1 MGMQSLHRRSF
12 LTSFAA
18 LTLHAKPVSKLK
30 FGLTSYQWGAD
41 WDIPTMIANCTKAK
55 AFGVEL
61 RTSAKY
67 KHGVELNIDAA
78 ARAEVKRMFSGSPV
92 KLVGINSAER
102 FDWPDAAALK
112 TAIEAAKAHAKLAH
126 DTGAT
131 GIRVFPN
138 QFQKGV
144 PEGQTLEQIAR
155 SVNEVGKYAADFGQ
169 MVRMENHGPVGT
181 LVNLRTIMSM
191 VEQKNVRIKLNGDVR
206 DNEGGKFAQN
216 FAGIKDKLGDTL
228 HMRWLDG
235 SQFPYQLQ
243 WDLLTAMNWDGWC
256 FVEESVKVP
265 DRVQALIE
273 MRETWEKSIANSLS
287 RLK

>member
-1 MGMQSLHRRSF
+1 MNRRTF
-12 LTSFAA
+12 LASFAA
-18 LTLHAKPVSKLK
+18 GLAAGSLKAKPASKLK

-41 WDIPTMIANCTKAK
+41 WDIPAMIANCTKAK

-61 RTSAKY
+61 RTSANY
-67 KHGVELNIDAA
+67 QLGVELNINAN

-102 FDWPDAAALK
+102 FDWPDPTALK
-112 TAIEAAKAHAKLAH
+112 TAIENAKAHAKLAH

-138 QFQKGV
+138 QFHKEV
-144 PEGQTLEQIAR
+144 PEAKTLEQIAR
-155 SVNEVGKYAADFGQ
+155 SVNEVGKFAADYGQ
-169 MVRMENHGPVGT
+169 MVRVENHGPVGT
-181 LVNLRTIMSM
+181 LINMRTIMSM
-191 VEQKNVRIKLNGDVR
+191 VDQKNVRVKLNGDVR

-228 HMRWLDG
+228 HMRWYGG
-235 SQFPYQLQ
+235 SEFPYQLQ
-243 WDLLTAMNWDGWC
+243 WDLLTAMDWDGWC

-273 MRETWEKSIANSLS
+273 MRGTWEKWIANSLS
-287 RLK
+287 RMK